1 MNGQLS
7 WGEYV
12 KKMCQAPVNK
22 FIGQLNP
29 MLKMPIELAVGRS
42 LYPDAFNSRTIKDNW
57 EHVWSSV
64 GLNWPYKAFTG
75 KPRSDWEQLTSL
87 ILYSLDP
94 DEAAYYQ
101 TLDKVRQFQE
111 RVLDKHFD
119 GFATTKRGKILRD
132 IKTAMRYKDKAAIK
146 RYIQEYAKL
155 DGTAQGLKNSLKAM
169 NPLSNLSAK
178 EKKEFLEWLSD
189 DDKKFLRQAMKYY
202 RELLHGLS
210 N

>member
-1 MNGQLS
+1 
-7 WGEYV
+7 
-12 KKMCQAPVNK
+12 
-22 FIGQLNP
+22 
-29 MLKMPIELAVGRS
+29 
-42 LYPDAFNSRTIKDNW
+42 
-57 EHVWSSV
+57 
-64 GLNWPYKAFTG
+64 
-75 KPRSDWEQLTSL
+75 
-87 ILYSLDP
+87 
-94 DEAAYYQ
+94 
-101 TLDKVRQFQE
+101 
-111 RVLDKHFD
+111 
-119 GFATTKRGKILRD
+119 
-132 IKTAMRYKDKAAIK
+132 MRYKDKAAIK